1 MRCVEGVSRL
11 WGEGFFVILGVQ
23 AWTLLE
29 CGVGGLESAFSSENL
44 ENLDTYIISKIVLLE
59 RLRPQPHAPSFLN

>member
-11 WGEGFFVILGVQ
+11 WGEGFFFVILGVQ

-29 CGVGGLESAFSSENL
+29 CGVGGLESAFSSETL
-44 ENLDTYIISKIVLLE
+44 KIWTPKLSEIVLLE

>member
-1 MRCVEGVSRL
+1 MWRAFLDYGAKV
-11 WGEGFFVILGVQ
+11 FFVILGVQ

-44 ENLDTYIISKIVLLE
+44 ENLDT
-59 RLRPQPHAPSFLN
+59 